1 MMGFYLLLEALMM
14 HILLNLEGGGY
25 DFKISVKSM
34 FIGQFYSLLTP
45 FATGGQPMQTHS
57 THSRWYKG
65 VHATAVLV
73 NKFLYFQAGVTL
85 YSLVLV
91 IIRFDKTIALLMQH
105 MVSSPI
111 D

>member
-45 FATGGQPMQTHS
+45 FMTGGQPMQLIALIQDGIS
-57 THSRWYKG
+57 G
-65 VHATAVLV
+65 VHATANFV
-73 NKFLYFQAGVTL
+73 NKFLYFQVGVTL
-85 YSLVLV
+85 L
-91 IIRFDKTIALLMQH
+91 IR
-105 MVSSPI
+105 SC
-111 D
+111 